1 MDQPFA
7 QAIAAWADFYAY
19 VGTAAATLLGL
30 LFVAVSLRTGIFR
43 AAEVADV
50 RDEAV
55 YTFGTFL
62 ALMLVAGVFLVPD
75 QRPAGVAVPLA
86 LLGALGLAG
95 LGRVFRQWRR
105 LNPGTALA
113 SVWKVLRLVD
123 DAERRAAE
131 EEEAARVAEARARA
145 EAEQAALEQ
154 LKEENPEAYERPERP
169 DEDEAETAEESE

>member
-1 MDQPFA
+1 MDRSFA
-7 QAIAAWADFYAY
+7 QAVAAWADFYACT
-19 VGTAAATLLGL
+19 GTAAATLLGL

-86 LLGALGLAG
+86 LLGALGLVG
-95 LGRVFRQWRR
+95 LGRVYRQWHP
-105 LNPGTALA
+105 LNPGMALPG
-113 SVWKVLRLVD
+113 VWKAYFAGSGLGYGGLLVIP
-123 DAERRAAE
+123 R
-131 EEEAARVAEARARA
+131 
-145 EAEQAALEQ
+145 QGL
-154 LKEENPEAYERPERP
+154 LY
-169 DEDEAETAEESE
+169 TGG

>member
-1 MDQPFA
+1 MDRSFA
-7 QAIAAWADFYAY
+7 QAVAAWTDFYAY
-19 VGTAAATLLGL
+19 TGTAAATLLGL

-105 LNPGTALA
+105 LNPGTALPG
-113 SVWKVLRLVD
+113 VWKAYFAASALAYGGLLGAAGPLLAGRTQALSWLVLSDVTLLTT
-123 DAERRAAE
+123 ATISAWILLSHAG
-131 EEEAARVAEARARA
+131 
-145 EAEQAALEQ
+145 
-154 LKEENPEAYERPERP
+154 P
-169 DEDEAETAEESE
+169 DPGAG